1 MVLAL
6 INNNDKPAKVKFQQL
21 NTQSI
26 IQSKYLWINQFILME
41 FYYYIV

>member
-21 NTQSI
+21 NTQS
-26 IQSKYLWINQFILME
+26 KYLWINQFILME